1 MSLANFEHRLTTRG
15 TEIDGT
21 ATISPYT
28 VLRYFEHIRWMIMQ
42 EPALGLIDL
51 IHDSHFFVVRTQVLE
66 LRRRV
71 GMGVDL
77 LVRTHFE
84 HCGRSTARV
93 YHEAVRA
100 ADGAVVARARV
111 TGVWLGRDRR
121 MARIPDAFREY
132 AEMQAAL
139 APEDTVTND
148 LAGDPVIETGF
159 EGHAGS
165 FIAPPTAT
173 FPPMT
178 VSTEPPRTL
187 PTAFLHIHPLTVRPQ
202 DLDVFGHVNAATWL
216 SFADDARVFADRAG
230 ALPADVSG
238 HRWTARVGLFYGRE
252 AADGVTLHIGLWQP
266 APRALAYAFLDA
278 PSLDGSPR
286 CVIRTDHSPGGV
298 PISAPAAPLHA

>member
-15 TEIDGT
+15 TEIDAT

-28 VLRYFEHIRWMIMQ
+28 VLRYFEHIRWLIMQ

-71 GMGVDL
+71 GMGVEL
-77 LVRTHFE
+77 CVRTHFE

-93 YHEAVRA
+93 LHEAVRA
-100 ADGAVVARARV
+100 SDGAVVARARV
-111 TGVWLGRDRR
+111 TGVWLGKDRR

-139 APEDTVTND
+139 APPDVVTAD
-148 LAGDPVIETGF
+148 IAGDPLVERGL
-159 EGHAGS
+159 EGHPGS
-165 FIAPPTAT
+165 FIAPPTTT
-173 FPPMT
+173 FPPIT
-178 VSTEPPRTL
+178 VATEPPRAL
-187 PTAFLHIHPLTVRPQ
+187 PTEWLHVHTLTVRPS

-230 ALPADVSG
+230 ALPEDVSG

-252 AADGVTLHIGLWQP
+252 AVEGDVLRIGVWQP
-266 APRALAYAFLDA
+266 GPRALAYAFLGPDA
-278 PSLDGSPR
+278 PEGPAR
-286 CVIRTDHSPGGV
+286 CIVRTDHAPGGA
-298 PISAPAAPLHA
+298 PISAPEALAHA